1 VIDNMA
7 YIGVGIIILLF
18 INFYIKR
25 ENKHIQD
32 LAPGILITTGIFFTF
47 VGITLGLYDFDVENV
62 DASLPSLLN
71 GIKTAF
77 WASATGVGSAL
88 ILKWKE
94 ISKIADNENDVPQE
108 GMSIDDIVANQ
119 SRQTDVF
126 NEMLLTFK
134 ALHGS
139 IAGNEDSSLVAQVKL
154 LRIDSNEK
162 SDSLRKEFREFAT
175 TMAENNSKA
184 FIEALKDVIKDFN
197 DKITEQFGDNFK
209 QLNQAVEKTV
219 VWQENYKNQMTE
231 SIEKMTKIGSVLE
244 KQAADYGI
252 VVSNSTHF
260 EKHATAL
267 GGSLEEV
274 KHQREQLQDVIKSL
288 ATFLET
294 TSNNIP
300 IVGQKVNE
308 MTEQTA
314 VSTQKMIQA
323 IHDSETGLINQVTKT
338 IEFSQTINAQ
348 LATEINRH
356 NDEFNK
362 HLVDGMNKATEEI
375 KNQVITLDKEL
386 ETALKS
392 SLEGLGQQ
400 LASLSNKFV
409 QDYTPLTAKLREVV
423 ELASKNR

>member
-1 VIDNMA
+1 MA

-18 INFYIKR
+18 INFYNKR
-25 ENKHIQD
+25 EDKHIQD

-47 VGITLGLYDFDVENV
+47 VGITLGLHDFDVENV

-77 WASATGVGSAL
+77 WASAAGVGTAL
-88 ILKWKE
+88 LLKGIE
-94 ISKIADNENDVPQE
+94 ISKIGNNENDFPQE
-108 GMSIDDIVANQ
+108 GMSIDDIVVNQ

-126 NEMLLTFK
+126 NEMLVTFK

-139 IAGNEDSSLVAQVKL
+139 IAGSEDSSLVAQVKL

-162 SDSLRKEFREFAT
+162 SDALRKEFREFAT

-244 KQAADYGI
+244 KQTADYAI
-252 VVSNSTHF
+252 VVSNSAHF

-267 GGSLEEV
+267 SGSLEEV
-274 KHQREQLQDVIKSL
+274 KHQREQLQVVIKSL

-314 VSTQKMIQA
+314 VATQKMIQA
-323 IHDSETGLINQVTKT
+323 IQDSETGLITQVTKM
-338 IEFSQTINAQ
+338 IESSQTINIQ
-348 LATEINRH
+348 LATEITKH